1 MTDSTPVRG
10 ISDKPANKVAEQRAA
25 LRVRHA
31 QKLTALME
39 EREDLR
45 GVHALADFVDDYVR
59 WSA

>member
-1 MTDSTPVRG
+1 MTDSTPVRA
-10 ISDKPANKVAEQRAA
+10 ISDRTAEQRAA